1 MFQHVVLK
9 KELSIQ
15 ATSAILKVSQRTGR
29 TEEARMDIHKNAR
42 SCPASR
48 ALLIKRVKVEKWPVE
63 AAARAAGMSRRRATE
78 WLRRGRAE
86 ESLNDRS
93 SSRVHVEDIGVE
105 KREVI
110 VKLRRE
116 RIVMRRIAAV
126 VGVSV
131 ATVARVC
138 AKAGLSRLS
147 AIDPPP
153 VVQRYERAKA
163 GELLHIDIKKLGRIG
178 CVGHRITGDPSVR
191 ARNVGWEFVH
201 VAIDDRSRVGYVEIL
216 ADERAVTSV
225 GFLSR
230 AVDWFARQG
239 VRIER
244 VMTDNGVGYVSH
256 EYAARCRALEIKHI
270 RTKPYTPKTN
280 GKAERFIQTLLREWD
295 YSFTYPSSDAR
306 SQLLPSF
313 LHFYNHHRAHSALG
327 YLAPISRLVE
337 NNVVRLDS

>member
-1 MFQHVVLK
+1 
-9 KELSIQ
+9 
-15 ATSAILKVSQRTGR
+15 
-29 TEEARMDIHKNAR
+29 MDIHKNAR

-48 ALLIKRVKVEKWPVE
+48 ALLITRVKQEGWLVE
-63 AAARAAGMSRRRATE
+63 AAARAAGMSRRRASE
-78 WLRRGRAE
+78 WLRRARAD

-93 SSRVHVEDIGVE
+93 SSRIHVDDIGAQ

-147 AIDPPP
+147 SIDPPP
-153 VVQRYERAKA
+153 AVRRYERAKA

-178 CVGHRITGDPSVR
+178 CIGHRITGDPSIR

-201 VAIDDRSRVGYVEIL
+201 VAIDDRSRVAYAEIL
-216 ADERAVTSV
+216 ENERAVTSV

-230 AVDWFARQG
+230 AVAWFAKQG

-256 EYAARCRALEIKHI
+256 EYAAMCRALEIKHI

-280 GKAERFIQTLLREWD
+280 GKAERFIQTLLREWA
-295 YSFTYPSSDAR
+295 YRFTYPDSVAR
-306 SQLLPSF
+306 GRLLPSF
-313 LHFYNHHRAHSALG
+313 LHFYNCHRAHSSLG
-327 YLAPISRLVE
+327 YLSPIFRLVE

>member
-1 MFQHVVLK
+1 
-9 KELSIQ
+9 
-15 ATSAILKVSQRTGR
+15 
-29 TEEARMDIHKNAR
+29 MDIHKNAR

-48 ALLIKRVKVEKWPVE
+48 ELLIKRVDLEGWLVD
-63 AAARAAGMSRRRATE
+63 AAARAAGMSRRRASE
-78 WLRRGRAE
+78 WLRRARAKE
-86 ESLNDRS
+86 PLHDRS
-93 SSRVHVEDIGVE
+93 SSRVHLDDIGAE

-116 RIVMRRIAAV
+116 RIVMRRIAVV

-147 AIDPPP
+147 SIDPPP
-153 VVQRYERAKA
+153 AVRRYERAKP

-178 CVGHRITGDPSVR
+178 CIGHRITGDPSVR
-191 ARNVGWEFVH
+191 SRNVGWEFVH
-201 VAIDDRSRVGYVEIL
+201 VAIDDRSRVAYAEIL
-216 ADERAVTSV
+216 DNERAVTSV

-230 AVDWFARQG
+230 AVDWFAKQG

-256 EYAARCRALEIKHI
+256 EYAAMCRALEIKHI

-280 GKAERFIQTLLREWD
+280 GKAERFIQTLLREWA
-295 YSFTYPSSDAR
+295 YRFTYSSSVER
-306 SQLLPSF
+306 GRLLPSF

-327 YLAPISRLVE
+327 YLSPICRLVR